1 MLLRHASILGTL
13 LAAAGCASLRT
24 PAPASATAT
33 LRTAA
38 GRDLGSLRLD
48 AVAGG
53 VRVSGQL
60 TGLTPGA
67 HGIHFH
73 AVARCDAPDFTSA
86 GPHFN
91 PAGRKHGLASSE
103 GPHAGDMPAIAAGA
117 DGRAT
122 VDFVTGL
129 ATLNAAAAS
138 GLLDADGTAIVVHAA
153 NDDQR
158 ADPSGNSGARVAC
171 GLVAPAAG
179 G

>member
-1 MLLRHASILGTL
+1 MSPRHAL
-13 LAAAGCASLRT
+13 LVCTFFTAAGCASLRAS
-24 PAPASATAT
+24 APASATAS
-33 LRTAA
+33 LRTAT
-38 GRDLGSLRLD
+38 GSEIGTLRLD

-60 TGLTPGA
+60 TGLTAGA

-73 AVARCDAPDFTSA
+73 AVGRCDAPDFASA

-91 PAGRKHGLASSE
+91 PAGRRHGLANPD
-103 GPHAGDMPAIAAGA
+103 GPHAGDMPAIAAGT

-122 VDFVTGL
+122 VDFVSRL
-129 ATLNAAAAS
+129 ATLDGATN

-158 ADPSGNSGARVAC
+158 TDPAGNSGARVAC
-171 GLVAPAAG
+171 GLVVPAPTG
-179 G
+179 